1 MRTNKNC
8 PKYGEELETPDTTD
22 QEKVS
27 IKSNTLDPSNQ
38 SNQKA
43 QTKKATPKTAA
54 KISTT
59 EAFEGEKS
67 TLMAKVLPVKFKC
80 SSTDR
85 LSDNLSPA
93 LPQTSD
99 LPVNS
104 DNETGKSVVKV
115 NKITFSK
122 KRTEDVQFQSHKPS
136 IVIRPPDAKKVS
148 IDAHK
153 PSIVIR
159 PPTNIDRDKIEFPRR
174 TAAIIRSAA
183 EIDKEQLHKKLVIKR
198 PKEVIDVDRCGYDG
212 SVGMEYRK
220 TKKIVE
226 LSSFE
231 KHTRPGSMS
240 SAESG
245 KKKAR
250 EEHRWWEK
258 QEKRRK
264 EERLREEE
272 ARRVYNEEMGMRE
285 EQEKLAEI
293 RRFEASIRSDKEEEE
308 RLKAK
313 KKKKKRI
320 PEIMNDYV
328 EDPRSRRM
336 DKRVVL
342 ERDRSFKRKP
352 IELGRH
358 GAEHASS
365 TKRRRV
371 GEVCLC
377 FLRFSLL
384 LCYSLSYIH

>member
-8 PKYGEELETPDTTD
+8 PKYGEDLETPDTTD
-22 QEKVS
+22 QEKVA
-27 IKSNTLDPSNQ
+27 IKLNTMDPSNH
-38 SNQKA
+38 SHQKG
-43 QTKKATPKTAA
+43 QTKKIIPKTTT
-54 KISTT
+54 KSYTT

-67 TLMAKVLPVKFKC
+67 TAMAKILPVKFKC

-85 LSDNLSPA
+85 LDNLSPA

-122 KRTEDVQFQSHKPS
+122 KRTEDVQFESHKPS

-148 IDAHK
+148 IESHK

-159 PPTNIDRDKIEFPRR
+159 PPTNIDRDKVEFPRR
-174 TAAIIRSAA
+174 STIIISAA
-183 EIDKEQLHKKLVIKR
+183 ETEKEKLHKKLIIKR
-198 PKEVIDVDRCGYDG
+198 PKEVIDLDRSGYDG
-212 SVGMEYRK
+212 SVSMEHRK
-220 TKKIVE
+220 TKRIVE

-231 KHTRPGSMS
+231 KHTRPGGMS

-258 QEKRRK
+258 QEKRRN
-264 EERLREEE
+264 EERLREEKV
-272 ARRVYNEEMGMRE
+272 RRVYNEEMGMRE

-313 KKKKKRI
+313 KKKKKRM
-320 PEIMNDYV
+320 PEILNDYV
-328 EDPRSRRM
+328 EDPRSRRF
-336 DKRVVL
+336 DKRGL
-342 ERDRSFKRKP
+342 ERERGVKRKP
-352 IELGRH
+352 IIELGRH
-358 GAEHASS
+358 GAEPASS
-365 TKRRRV
+365 TKRRRG
-371 GEVCLC
+371 GEVFLC
-377 FLRFSLL
+377 F
-384 LCYSLSYIH
+384 